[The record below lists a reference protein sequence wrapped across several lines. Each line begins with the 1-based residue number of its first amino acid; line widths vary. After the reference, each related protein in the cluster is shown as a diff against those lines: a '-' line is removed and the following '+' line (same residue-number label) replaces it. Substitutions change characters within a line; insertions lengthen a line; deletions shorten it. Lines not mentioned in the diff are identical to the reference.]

1 MYLELQWLLKEAAF
15 KTHFG
20 KSFALC
26 GVPPN
31 SFYRRLPSV
40 VAGLEI

>member
-15 KTHFG
+15 ETHFG
-20 KSFALC
+20 ESFALY
-26 GVPPN
+26 GVPPY
-31 SFYRRLPSV
+31 SFHRRLPSV